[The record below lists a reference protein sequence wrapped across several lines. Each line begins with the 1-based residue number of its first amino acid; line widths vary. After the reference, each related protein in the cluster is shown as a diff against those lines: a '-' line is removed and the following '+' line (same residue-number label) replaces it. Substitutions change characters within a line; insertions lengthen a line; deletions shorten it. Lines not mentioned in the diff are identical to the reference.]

1 MDKTMSSSTEIGYVI
16 RDGQIVEDFGCIPN
30 DLPPSAY
37 LEKYGAK
44 AAIIWPLIDVKT
56 CKDIPADYPGP
67 MCFPITFLDKIE
79 RNDGGSGFLVVGKMH
94 HGVLEN
100 GNRPFQK
107 LIVVN
112 TALRARLAEPEGTR

>member
-1 MDKTMSSSTEIGYVI
+1 MSCVI

-30 DLPPSAY
+30 DLPTSAY

-44 AAIIWPLIDVKT
+44 AAIIWPLVDVNT

-67 MCFPITFLDKIE
+67 MCVPITFLDKID
-79 RNDGGSGFLVVGKMH
+79 RNDGESGFQIVGKMH

-100 GNRPFQK
+100 GKCPFQK
-107 LIVVN
+107 LIVIN
-112 TALRARLAEPEGTR
+112 TALRARLAGQEGAR

>member
-1 MDKTMSSSTEIGYVI
+1 MSSSSEIGCVI

-30 DLPPSAY
+30 DLPTSAY

-44 AAIIWPLIDVKT
+44 AAIIWPLVDVKT

-67 MCFPITFLDKIE
+67 MCVPITFLDKID
-79 RNDGGSGFLVVGKMH
+79 RNDGESGFLIVGKMH

-112 TALRARLAEPEGTR
+112 TALRVRLAGQEGAR

>member
-1 MDKTMSSSTEIGYVI
+1 MSSSTEIGYVI

-30 DLPPSAY
+30 DLPTSAY

-44 AAIIWPLIDVKT
+44 AAIIWPLVDVKT

-67 MCFPITFLDKIE
+67 MCVPITFLDKIA
-79 RNDGGSGFLVVGKMH
+79 RNDGESGFLIVGKMH

-107 LIVVN
+107 LIVIN
-112 TALRARLAEPEGTR
+112 TALRARLAKPEGAR

>member
-1 MDKTMSSSTEIGYVI
+1 MSAGTEIGYVI

-30 DLPPSAY
+30 DLPTSAY
-37 LEKYGAK
+37 LEKYSAK
-44 AAIIWPLIDVKT
+44 AAIIWPLVDVKT

-67 MCFPITFLDKIE
+67 MCVPITFLDKID
-79 RNDGGSGFLVVGKMH
+79 RNDGESGFQIVGKMH

-100 GNRPFQK
+100 GKRPFQK

-112 TALRARLAEPEGTR
+112 TALRARLAGQEGAR